1 MARLAGCLVLT
12 LVSFSSAAA
21 AQNARDLALEGL
33 RAAER
38 EAESRPAPAATAA
51 QAAARS
57 GAAIPASTLDPALA
71 ARLQMPA
78 LEMRMTPRL
87 ARELA
92 LYQSDP
98 RARTLLTSWIR
109 RAAAYRARVEQTLV
123 NEGLPASLLWVAAAE
138 SAFDTRVCSSAG
150 ACGMWQFT
158 TDTARSF
165 GLRVDAWVDERRDPD
180 RSTRAAA
187 RYLRELRERFGS
199 WELALAAYNMG
210 PVGLLR
216 SVRKYN
222 TNDFEVLAANEAGV
236 PWETA
241 HYVPR
246 ILGLAVATHNEA
258 VFGLGRVA
266 VDPVVAWEDVAVT
279 RSLTFAEI
287 ARGGGVTEAQLREL
301 NPALLRARVPPS
313 TDAAPYLLHVPPG
326 AANAVRETVSG
337 GRSTATRSYTVRLG
351 EGADEIAARYG
362 IRAPQLLSLNGMSS
376 EEGIATG
383 VSILV
388 PDRDPETVR
397 ADVPVIAVDPEA
409 MERPGPADR
418 TRVFVRLASAEDPG
432 DAARALGVSRQD
444 LLAWNGLA
452 ADARLQSGM
461 WLQAWVRPEATTTA
475 RVWSL
480 NQVEVL
486 ERGSEEFHN
495 RAVEATGLVRQ
506 RVTVR
511 EGDTLSGIA
520 ARFRT
525 RVPNLERINR
535 RSRNTAL
542 RVGEVIV
549 VYTDPQYAEGARPVA
564 SEGAVAPTV
573 TNAATLPE

>member
-1 MARLAGCLVLT
+1 
-12 LVSFSSAAA
+12 
-21 AQNARDLALEGL
+21 
-33 RAAER
+33 
-38 EAESRPAPAATAA
+38 
-51 QAAARS
+51 
-57 GAAIPASTLDPALA
+57 
-71 ARLQMPA
+71 
-78 LEMRMTPRL
+78 
-87 ARELA
+87 
-92 LYQSDP
+92 
-98 RARTLLTSWIR
+98 
-109 RAAAYRARVEQTLV
+109 
-123 NEGLPASLLWVAAAE
+123 
-138 SAFDTRVCSSAG
+138 
-150 ACGMWQFT
+150 
-158 TDTARSF
+158 
-165 GLRVDAWVDERRDPD
+165 
-180 RSTRAAA
+180 
-187 RYLRELRERFGS
+187 
-199 WELALAAYNMG
+199 
-210 PVGLLR
+210 
-216 SVRKYN
+216 VRKYN

-266 VDPVVAWEDVAVT
+266 VDPVVAWEDVPVT

-313 TDAAPYLLHVPPG
+313 TDAAPFLLHVPPG

-383 VSILV
+383 VNILV

-397 ADVPVIAVDPEA
+397 VDVPVIAVDPEA

-432 DAARALGVSRQD
+432 DAARALGISRQD

-480 NQVEVL
+480 SEVEVL

-535 RSRNTAL
+535 RSRNTPL

-549 VYTDPQYAEGARPVA
+549 VYTDPHYAEGARPGA

>member
-1 MARLAGCLVLT
+1 MACCPRSVALT
-12 LVSFSSAAA
+12 IWSFSSAAL
-21 AQNARDLALEGL
+21 AQGVSDPTLDAL

-51 QAAARS
+51 QAAARAGTGLS
-57 GAAIPASTLDPALA
+57 PAVLDPALA
-71 ARLQMPA
+71 SRLQMPA
-78 LEMRMTPRL
+78 IELRMTPRL

-92 LYQSDP
+92 LYQSDA

-123 NEGLPASLLWVAAAE
+123 NEGLPAALVWVVAAE
-138 SAFDTRVCSSAG
+138 SAFDPRVCSPAG

-187 RYLRELRERFGS
+187 RYLRELRGRFGS

-216 SVRKYN
+216 AIRKYN
-222 TNDFEVLAANEAGV
+222 TNDFEVLAENEAGL

-246 ILGLAVATHNEA
+246 ILGLAVATHNES
-258 VFGLGRVA
+258 VFGLGRVN
-266 VDPVVAWEDVAVT
+266 VDPVVAWDDVPVT
-279 RSLTFAEI
+279 RSLPLAEI
-287 ARGGGVTEAQLREL
+287 ARVARVPEAQLREL

-313 TDAAPYLLHVPPG
+313 TEGAPFILHVPPG
-326 AANAVRETVSG
+326 SAEAVRAAVQE
-337 GRSTATRSYTVRLG
+337 GRSSPTRSYTVRLG
-351 EGADEIAARYG
+351 EGAEEIAARYG
-362 IRAPQLLSLNGMSS
+362 LRGPQLLSLNGLAS
-376 EEGIATG
+376 EESIATG

-388 PDRDPETVR
+388 PDREPERVEG
-397 ADVPVIAVDPEA
+397 DVPVIAVDPA
-409 MERPGPADR
+409 VMDRAPPADR
-418 TRVFVRLASAEDPG
+418 DRVFVRLASAEEPG
-432 DAARALGVSRQD
+432 DAARALGVTRPE

-452 ADARLQSGM
+452 PDARLQSGM
-461 WLQAWVRPEATTTA
+461 WLQAWVRPEATVTA
-475 RVWSL
+475 RVWRVSE
-480 NQVEVL
+480 VEIL

-511 EGDTLSGIA
+511 EGDTLSAIA
-520 ARFRT
+520 ARFHT

-535 RSRNTAL
+535 RSRNTPL
-542 RVGEVIV
+542 RVGESVV
-549 VYTDPQYAEGARPVA
+549 VYVDPRR
-564 SEGAVAPTV
+564 SEESAAAPRT
-573 TNAATLPE
+573 AATLPE